1 MGATA
6 NSVAAAKSVTI
17 GSGSLPVM
25 APSSDAT
32 VHPTGSP
39 ALTKATQTGTVERL
53 KHGGPQEAQSAEAS
67 GRYGVRPVGAH
78 TIKKKKGTQCRG
90 GKRGIQS
97 VQILTAAAAG
107 VDRPHHVACNAQA
120 SGGRRVKSSS

>member
-39 ALTKATQTGTVERL
+39 ALTKATQTGTVGRL

-67 GRYGVRPVGAH
+67 GRYEVRPVGAH
-78 TIKKKKGTQCRG
+78 TIKKKR
-90 GKRGIQS
+90 
-97 VQILTAAAAG
+97 
-107 VDRPHHVACNAQA
+107 ACNAGEVSGA
-120 SGGRRVKSSS
+120 SNRFKSSPPLPPGSTAHTM